1 METSFNSMAYLQIN
15 RFSLN
20 SRRNSWFQGKH
31 AVIEKIGIF
40 IHAWKDDLRM
50 ACVFIEYPFDEYNE
64 YEKDGPNSFA
74 GGFAR
79 PME

>member
-1 METSFNSMAYLQIN
+1 
-15 RFSLN
+15 
-20 SRRNSWFQGKH
+20 
-31 AVIEKIGIF
+31 
-40 IHAWKDDLRM
+40 M